1 MDLSNLA
8 VAIESS
14 PTLTLNEIAKKLQSE
29 RKPVINLGVGEPTNL
44 APTTS
49 IEKAAQRLNT
59 GLIKYSSS
67 GGTID
72 LKNAIIEYTKV
83 NYDRS
88 PSLKNVV
95 VTNGAK
101 QAIFNAL
108 FALLNP
114 GDEVILLAP
123 YWVSYPEMI
132 KMAGGI
138 PVVVK
143 PLGGGLEPVINQ
155 IISEKTPR
163 TKTVIINNPN
173 NPSGIVFSSDFVRDL
188 VGYCE
193 DQEIFLV
200 MDDIYHKLVYGS
212 KSWVPGY
219 RFTDKS
225 IDDSHIIVINGVSKT
240 YGMTGFRI
248 GWAVASEILI
258 QVMTNIQSQTTSGAS
273 IILQDAATGALTGSQ
288 DTVNQLCE
296 TIKVNKGITL
306 KGLEAIPKIKIAEPE
321 GAFYC
326 FPDFSAYDAD
336 SMALSQFLLEKALVA
351 VVPGVSFGLEG
362 HIRISY
368 AGKPNDIEEAL
379 FRLRWALDPSSPR
392 EIKMGDMVYRRDW

>member
-1 MDLSNLA
+1 
-8 VAIESS
+8 
-14 PTLTLNEIAKKLQSE
+14 
-29 RKPVINLGVGEPTNL
+29 VINLGVGEPTNL